1 MQYPSKKLQR
11 ANQARPDTTDHSCQ
25 CCQGYAFVQFTS
37 PFDARSAC
45 LGEDGKSLCGQVLDV
60 NMVSEPKAHVTKSK
74 ATKRAKEKGEG
85 ELVTPGVGAGPLLA
99 YYMSGMIGPTNT
111 NLASLPTAKRARVEE
126 GGSPDTET

>member
-1 MQYPSKKLQR
+1 M
-11 ANQARPDTTDHSCQ
+11 TDHSCC

-85 ELVTPGVGAGPLLA
+85 EMVTQAGVGAGPLLA

-111 NLASLPTAKRARVEE
+111 SLATLPTAKRARVEE